1 MPITFAQP
9 GSTRIYEIRGSL
21 IVSVRSHTRPIPP
34 GELLSV
40 GISVSS
46 GRRASTLPRPGFR
59 LPCRATRLPA
69 LPSSSA
75 SGERLARSPH
85 DASTPV
91 CTCRPPAP
99 GFGAH
104 YCTPMWLVCHWR
116 DLGNMQQSCT
126 LCWLDALF
134 APRRMRAG
142 ASFLDLRH
150 LLHWLPSYFFG
161 WPPPAQ
167 GMAGVAWSKRKPD
180 RAPALRSPASE
191 LGGLLRS

>member
-69 LPSSSA
+69 LPSSLVS

-91 CTCRPPAP
+91 CRRRSPAS

-116 DLGNMQQSCT
+116 DLANMQRSCT
-126 LCWLDALF
+126 LCWLDVRSSKDPGGSKLPGPTSSAALAAVVF
-134 APRRMRAG
+134 FWLAASCSGNGWRRMVE
-142 ASFLDLRH
+142 
-150 LLHWLPSYFFG
+150 
-161 WPPPAQ
+161 AQ
-167 GMAGVAWSKRKPD
+167 A
-180 RAPALRSPASE
+180 
-191 LGGLLRS
+191 